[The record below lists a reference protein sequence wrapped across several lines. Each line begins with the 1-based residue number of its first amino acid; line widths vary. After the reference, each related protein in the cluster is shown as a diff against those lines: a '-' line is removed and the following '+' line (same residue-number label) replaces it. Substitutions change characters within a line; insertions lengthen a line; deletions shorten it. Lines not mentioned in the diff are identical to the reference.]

1 MAELTVDLTY
11 GSALY
16 QAAVETN
23 KKDLILDEAF
33 QVQDVFENNPDFF
46 EFLNFP
52 GISAIEKKDV
62 LKNVFEGKIC
72 QELLNLL
79 YVLTDK
85 GRTARYSKI
94 IKAYKDMVDREEGIT
109 YGTVYS
115 VEPLKEAQIS
125 KLEEQLSALLQEKTK
140 LKNEL
145 DPKLIGGFKILV
157 DGRIL
162 DASIRKRLQDL
173 GSKLV

>member
-16 QAAVETN
+16 QAAVEAN

-33 QVQDVFENNPDFF
+33 QIQDVFENNPDLF

-125 KLEEQLSALLQEKTK
+125 KLEDQLSALLQEKTK

>member
-33 QVQDVFENNPDFF
+33 QVQGVFENNPDFF

-125 KLEEQLSALLQEKTK
+125 KLEDQLSALLQEKTK

>member
-33 QVQDVFENNPDFF
+33 QVQGVFENNPDFF

-115 VEPLKEAQIS
+115 VEPLKDAQIS
-125 KLEEQLSALLQEKTK
+125 KLEEQLTALLQEKTK

>member
-33 QVQDVFENNPDFF
+33 QVQGVFENNPDFF

-162 DASIRKRLQDL
+162 DASIKKRLQDL

>member
-1 MAELTVDLTY
+1 MADLTVDLTY

-125 KLEEQLSALLQEKTK
+125 KLEEQLTALLQEKTK

>member
-11 GSALY
+11 GRALY

-33 QVQDVFENNPDFF
+33 QVQGVFENNPDFF

-94 IKAYKDMVDREEGIT
+94 IKAYKNMVDREEGIT

-125 KLEEQLSALLQEKTK
+125 KLEDQLSALLQEKTK

>member
-33 QVQDVFENNPDFF
+33 QVQGVFENNPDFF
-46 EFLNFP
+46 EFLNYP
-52 GISAIEKKDV
+52 AISAIEKKDV
-62 LKNVFEGKIC
+62 LKKVFEGRIC

-79 YVLTDK
+79 YVLIDK
-85 GRTARYSKI
+85 GRTARFEKI
-94 IKAYKDMVDREEGIT
+94 IKAYKDMVDREEGLT

-115 VEPLKEAQIS
+115 VEPLSEAQIT
-125 KLEEQLSALLQEKTK
+125 KLEEQLTALLKQDTK

-145 DPKLIGGFKILV
+145 DKSLLGGFKVLV
-157 DGRIL
+157 DGRII
-162 DASIRKRLQDL
+162 DASFRKRLQDL
-173 GSKLV
+173 GNQLI

>member
-33 QVQDVFENNPDFF
+33 QVQDVFEREPEFF
-46 EFLNFP
+46 EFLNYP

-125 KLEEQLSALLQEKTK
+125 KLEEQLTALLQEKTK

>member
-72 QELLNLL
+72 QELLKLL

-115 VEPLKEAQIS
+115 VEPLKDAQIS

>member
-52 GISAIEKKDV
+52 GISASEKKDV

-125 KLEEQLSALLQEKTK
+125 KLEDQLSALLQEKTK

-162 DASIRKRLQDL
+162 DASIKKRLQDL

>member
-33 QVQDVFENNPDFF
+33 QVQDIFEREPEFF
-46 EFLNFP
+46 EFLNYP

-62 LKNVFEGKIC
+62 LKNVFEGEIC

-115 VEPLKEAQIS
+115 VEPLKEAQLS
-125 KLEEQLSALLQEKTK
+125 RLEEQLTALLQEKTK

>member
-125 KLEEQLSALLQEKTK
+125 KLEDQLSALLQEKTK

>member
-16 QAAVETN
+16 QAAVETE
-23 KKDLILDEAF
+23 KVDLILDEAF
-33 QVQDVFENNPDFF
+33 QVLDIFEREPEFF
-46 EFLNFP
+46 EFLNYP
-52 GISAIEKKDV
+52 AISAIEKKDV

-94 IKAYKDMVDREEGIT
+94 IKAYKDMVDREEGVT

-125 KLEEQLSALLQEKTK
+125 RLEEQVSELLQQKTK
-140 LKNEL
+140 LENEL
-145 DPKLIGGFKILV
+145 DPKLIGGIKILV
-157 DGRIL
+157 DGRII
-162 DASIRKRLQDL
+162 DASFRKRLQDL
-173 GSKLV
+173 GSQLV

>member
-16 QAAVETN
+16 QAAVEVN
-23 KKDLILDEAF
+23 KKDLILEEAT
-33 QVQDVFENNPDFF
+33 QVLDIFEKEPDFYK
-46 EFLNFP
+46 LINFP
-52 GISAIEKKDV
+52 GISAMEKKDV

-79 YVLTDK
+79 YVLVDK
-85 GRTARYSKI
+85 GRTARFSQI
-94 IKAYKDMVDREEGIT
+94 IKAYKDMVDREEGVT

-115 VEPLKEAQIS
+115 VEPLTDAQIK
-125 KLEEQLSALLQEKTK
+125 KLEEQVTALIKEKTRLENK
-140 LKNEL
+140 I
-145 DPKLIGGFKILV
+145 DTALIGGVKVLV
-157 DGRIL
+157 DGRII

-173 GSKLV
+173 SSQLI

>member
-16 QAAVETN
+16 QAAVETS

-33 QVQDVFENNPDFF
+33 QVQGVFENNPDFF

>member
-16 QAAVETN
+16 QAAVELG
-23 KKDLILDEAF
+23 KKDLILEEAF
-33 QVQDVFENNPDFF
+33 QVLEVFEQDPDFYKF
-46 EFLNFP
+46 FTYP
-52 GISAIEKKDV
+52 AISAKEKKEV
-62 LKNVFEGKIC
+62 LTNVFEGRIC

-79 YVLTDK
+79 YVLVDK

-115 VEPLKEAQIS
+115 VEPLKDTQIA
-125 KLEEQLSALLQEKTK
+125 KLEEQLTALLQEKTK
-140 LKNEL
+140 LTNEL

-162 DASIRKRLQDL
+162 DASIRKRLEDL

>member
-33 QVQDVFENNPDFF
+33 QVQDVFEREPEFF
-46 EFLNFP
+46 EFLNYP
-52 GISAIEKKDV
+52 AISAIEKKDV
-62 LKNVFEGKIC
+62 LKRVFEGRIC

-94 IKAYKDMVDREEGIT
+94 IKAYKDMVDREEGIA

-115 VEPLKEAQIS
+115 VEPLKDTQIA
-125 KLEEQLSALLQEKTK
+125 KLEEQLTALLQEKIK
-140 LKNEL
+140 LTNEL